1 MELTDILGDGCSLS
15 DFEFSF
21 TWLLHLHLIV
31 FLIGLCVQRKERIV
45 TSYNSVSQD
54 TQYGNNHKCYLL
66 DSRESLDL
74 GWGDVFCCCCCS
86 LIDFVFEVGIRIG
99 LY

>member
-21 TWLLHLHLIV
+21 TQLLHLHFIV
-31 FLIGLCVQRKERIV
+31 FLIGLCVCVCVQCKERIV

-66 DSRESLDL
+66 GSRESLDL
-74 GWGDVFCCCCCS
+74 GWGDGF
-86 LIDFVFEVGIRIG
+86 LLLLFFD
-99 LY
+99 